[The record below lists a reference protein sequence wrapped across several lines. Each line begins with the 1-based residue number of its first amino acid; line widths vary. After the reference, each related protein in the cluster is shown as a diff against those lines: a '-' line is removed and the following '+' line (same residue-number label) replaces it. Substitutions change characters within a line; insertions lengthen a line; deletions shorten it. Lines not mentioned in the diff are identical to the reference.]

1 MALKKTS
8 NTLNPRCSPKPAPL
22 GLFVPRPGV
31 TSTCCGPI
39 LTCQCWVDRAG
50 ASEVLHR
57 DGGDPEERPAE
68 TTSGQA
74 GGTHIPIGPR
84 GHTTVA

>member
-57 DGGDPEERPAE
+57 DGGDPEGSQQRPHQDRQEAP
-68 TTSGQA
+68 TS
-74 GGTHIPIGPR
+74 P
-84 GHTTVA
+84 